1 MYQNTVEVETITSQG
16 AISDKTYN
24 KLYWRLL
31 PFLALCYMFAYIDRI
46 NMGFAKLQ
54 MQDAIN
60 LSDAAYGLG
69 AGIFFLGYVLFEI
82 PSNLYLTKIGAKRT
96 FVRIMILWGLTSAS
110 MMFVSSPTM
119 FYILRFLLGVFEA
132 GFFPGVIFYLTLWFP
147 VQRMASAMALLM
159 LAAPI
164 GSIICGPLSTWLM
177 THFHGVNG
185 LQGWQWMFMLEGLP
199 CVLLGI
205 WAWFYIIDKPEQASW
220 LTKEEKQE
228 LACSISQKQQSVINH
243 ASFLTAIKTPLTYA
257 LAILY
262 FCIMCGIYAISF
274 WLPTILQSHG
284 ITDLIDIGLYSALP
298 YIAALFS
305 MVILS
310 KSSDIRQERRLHVA
324 IPALVAGLAL
334 FASNYM
340 SNFFLAILL
349 LIIATALVWTAYTI
363 FWSIPSKYM
372 QGTAAAGGIAMINTI
387 GLFGGFLSPYVL
399 GWIKQTTGSLTYG
412 LILMTVL
419 LLIASVIMFSQRK
432 V

>member
-228 LACSISQKQQSVINH
+228 LASSISQKQQSVINH

>member
-1 MYQNTVEVETITSQG
+1 MTSQG

-228 LACSISQKQQSVINH
+228 LASSISQKQQSVINH

-432 V
+432 I

>member
-1 MYQNTVEVETITSQG
+1 MYQNTVEIETITSQG
-16 AISDKTYN
+16 AISDKTYK

-54 MQDAIN
+54 MQDAIS

-69 AGIFFLGYVLFEI
+69 AGIFFIGYVLFEI
-82 PSNLYLTKIGAKRT
+82 PSNLYITKIGARKT

-110 MMFVSSPTM
+110 MMFVTSPTM
-119 FYILRFLLGVFEA
+119 FYVLRFLLGVFEA

-185 LQGWQWMFMLEGLP
+185 LQGWQWMFMIEGLP

-205 WAWFYIIDKPEQASW
+205 WAWFYITDKPEQAKW
-220 LTKEEKQE
+220 LTKEEKLE
-228 LACSISQKQQSVINH
+228 LASSITQKQQSVINH

-310 KSSDIRQERRLHVA
+310 KSSDTRQERRLHVA

-340 SNFFLAILL
+340 SNFFLAMLL
-349 LIIATALVWTAYTI
+349 LVIATALVWTAYTI

-387 GLFGGFLSPYVL
+387 GLFGGFLSSYVL

>member
-1 MYQNTVEVETITSQG
+1 MYQNTVEVETITSQS

-228 LACSISQKQQSVINH
+228 LAFSISQKQQSVINH

>member
-228 LACSISQKQQSVINH
+228 LASSISQKQQSVINH

-399 GWIKQTTGSLTYG
+399 GRIKQTTGSLTYG